1 MHDGLSV
8 VHSLDN
14 TAYVYTKVA
23 HVGQTTALI
32 HYLSVMHLSK
42 WYRGRILTPAAKD
55 LPTTLY
61 ICMYSVVLC
70 ITYNTYVCMYVC
82 T

>member
-14 TAYVYTKVA
+14 TAYVYTTVV

-32 HYLSVMHLSK
+32 HYLGVMHLSK
-42 WYRGRILTPAAKD
+42 W
-55 LPTTLY
+55 
-61 ICMYSVVLC
+61 
-70 ITYNTYVCMYVC
+70 
-82 T
+82 